1 MKSVRYVGAGAYL
14 PPRVIKNEKL
24 VRAIPGWSADRIEQR
39 TGIAERRY
47 LWDFDP
53 DAGEAIAPDAGDSQQ
68 LRGNTDMAEAALRSA
83 LDSAGLSP
91 QELDGIYLVTS
102 TPDEINFCRDVVE
115 IHRRLGLRSDAFAL
129 LVDSGCGG
137 AVYMIDMAQKLILSG
152 QAKTIAVVASTLA
165 SPFMHR
171 ETFTSPMP
179 GNPKINA
186 YLSFYMFGDGAGA
199 VILRGDAGSKVGMQA
214 STSAT
219 DHPELVIHRAGGA
232 QLPPSRA
239 TRADNAWYVDGPTVA
254 RAYPEYM
261 GRAVDTLLNGHKAE
275 LIPEIQRFYLHQA
288 NKFVLLKFVEQAQL
302 PPERVPLNVH
312 RYGNTSAAS
321 TLILFAED
329 LAQGKIK
336 MGSGDLV
343 LFAAVGAGVHY
354 GGQLVRV

>member
-1 MKSVRYVGAGAYL
+1 MKTVRYVGAGAYM
-14 PPRVIKNEKL
+14 PPRVVKNEKL
-24 VRAIPGWSADRIEQR
+24 VKAIPGWSAERIEQR

-47 LWDFDP
+47 LWDFDADAGVAIEP
-53 DAGEAIAPDAGDSQQ
+53 DAGQPQQ
-68 LRGNTDMAEAALRSA
+68 LRGNADMVEEALRRA
-83 LDSAGLSP
+83 LESAGLAASD
-91 QELDGIYLVTS
+91 LDGVYVVTS
-102 TPDEINFCRDVVE
+102 TPDEINFCRDAVE
-115 IHRRLGLRSDAFAL
+115 VHRRLGMRSDAFAL

-137 AVYMIDMAQKLILSG
+137 AVYMIDMARKLILSQ
-152 QAKTIAVVASTLA
+152 QARTIAVVASTLA
-165 SPFMHR
+165 SPFLHR

-199 VILRGDAGSKVGMQA
+199 LILRGDEGSKLGVQA

-232 QLPPSRA
+232 QRPPSRA
-239 TRADNAWYVDGPTVA
+239 TQADNAWYVDGPTVA

-261 GRAVDTLLNGHKAE
+261 KRAVDTLLNGHKAE
-275 LIPEIQRFYLHQA
+275 IMPQIERYYLHQA
-288 NKFVLLKFVEQAQL
+288 NKFVLLKFVAEAGI
-302 PPERVPLNVH
+302 PPEKVPLNVH

-329 LAQGKIK
+329 IAEGKVK
-336 MGSGDLV
+336 LGSGDLV
-343 LFAAVGAGVHY
+343 LFAAIGAGVHY

>member
-1 MKSVRYVGAGAYL
+1 MKNVRYVGAGAYL
-14 PPRVIKNEKL
+14 PPRVVKNERL
-24 VRAIPGWSADRIEQR
+24 VKAIPGWPAERVEQR

-47 LWDFDP
+47 LWDFDA
-53 DAGEAIAPDAGDSQQ
+53 DAGVAIEPEGAPPEQ
-68 LRGNTDMAEAALRSA
+68 LKGNADMVEAALRAA
-83 LDSAGLSP
+83 LDSAGLRAD
-91 QELDGIYLVTS
+91 QLDGVYVVSS
-102 TPDEINFCRDVVE
+102 TPDEINFCRDAIEV
-115 IHRRLGLRSDAFAL
+115 HRRLGMRSDAFAL

-137 AVYMIDMAQKLILSG
+137 AVFMIDMARKLILSD
-152 QAKTIAVVASTLA
+152 QARTIAIVASTLA
-165 SPFMHR
+165 SPFLHR
-171 ETFTSPMP
+171 DTFTSPMP

-199 VILRGDAGSKVGMQA
+199 LILRGDEGTKLGVQA
-214 STSAT
+214 STAAT

-232 QLPPSRA
+232 QIPPSRA

-261 GRAVDTLLNGHKAE
+261 GRAVDALLNGHKAE
-275 LIPEIQRFYLHQA
+275 LLPQIERFYLHQA
-288 NKFVLLKFVEQAQL
+288 NKFVLLKFVAQAGL
-302 PPERVPLNVH
+302 PAEKVPLNVH

-329 LAQGKIK
+329 LAQGNLRL
-336 MGSGDLV
+336 GSGDLV

>member
-1 MKSVRYVGAGAYL
+1 MKTVRYVGAGAYL
-14 PPRVIKNEKL
+14 PPRVVKNERL
-24 VRAIPGWSADRIEQR
+24 VKAIPGWSAERIEQR

-53 DAGEAIAPDAGDSQQ
+53 ERGEAIAPEVQSPQ
-68 LRGNTDMAEAALRSA
+68 LPRGNTDMVESALRGA
-83 LDSAGLSP
+83 LDSAGLRP
-91 QELDGIYLVTS
+91 QDLDGVYVVSS
-102 TPDEINFCRDVVE
+102 TPDEINFCRDAIEV
-115 IHRRLGLRSDAFAL
+115 HRRIGMRSDAFAL

-137 AVYMIDMAQKLILSG
+137 AVFMIDMARKLILSE
-152 QAKTIAVVASTLA
+152 QARTIAIVASTLA
-165 SPFMHR
+165 SPFLHR

-186 YLSFYMFGDGAGA
+186 FLSFYMFGDGAGA
-199 VILRGDAGSKVGMQA
+199 IILRGDEGSKLGLQA

-239 TRADNAWYVDGPTVA
+239 TRADHAWYVDGPTVA
-254 RAYPEYM
+254 KAYPEYM

-275 LIPEIQRFYLHQA
+275 LLPEIERFYLHQA
-288 NKFVLLKFVEQAQL
+288 NKFVLLKFVAEAGL
-302 PPERVPLNVH
+302 PPEKVPLNVH

-329 LAQGKIK
+329 LAQGNVR
-336 MGSGDLV
+336 MGSGSLV

>member
-14 PPRVIKNEKL
+14 PPRVVKNERL
-24 VRAIPGWSADRIEQR
+24 VKAIPGWPAERVEQR

-47 LWDFDP
+47 LWDFDAE
-53 DAGEAIAPDAGDSQQ
+53 AGVALEPEGEPPEQ
-68 LRGNTDMAEAALRSA
+68 LKGNADMVEAALRNA
-83 LDSAGLSP
+83 LDSAGLRASD
-91 QELDGIYLVTS
+91 LDGLYVVSS
-102 TPDEINFCRDVVE
+102 TPDEINFCRDSIEV
-115 IHRRLGLRSDAFAL
+115 HRRLGMRSDAFAL

-137 AVYMIDMAQKLILSG
+137 AVYMIDMARKLILSG
-152 QAKTIAVVASTLA
+152 QARTIAVVASTLA
-165 SPFMHR
+165 SPFLHR
-171 ETFTSPMP
+171 DTFTSPMP

-199 VILRGDAGSKVGMQA
+199 LILRGDEGTKLGVQA

-275 LIPEIQRFYLHQA
+275 LLPQIERFYLHQA
-288 NKFVLLKFVEQAQL
+288 NKFVLLKFVAEAGL
-302 PPERVPLNVH
+302 PAERVPLNVH

-321 TLILFAED
+321 TLILFAEE
-329 LAQGKIK
+329 LAEGRIRL
-336 MGSGDLV
+336 GSGDLV
-343 LFAAVGAGVHY
+343 LFAAIGAGVHY

>member
-1 MKSVRYVGAGAYL
+1 MQNVRYVGAGAYL
-14 PPRVIKNEKL
+14 PPRVVNNERL
-24 VRAIPGWSADRIEQR
+24 VKAIPGWSAGRIEQR
-39 TGIAERRY
+39 TGIVERRY
-47 LWDFDP
+47 LWDFD
-53 DAGEAIAPDAGDSQQ
+53 AELGEAIAPDGLAPEQ
-68 LRGNTDMAEAALRSA
+68 LHGNTDMVEAALRRA
-83 LDSAGLSP
+83 LDSAELAP
-91 QELDGIYLVTS
+91 RELDGVYVVTS
-102 TPDEINFCRDVVE
+102 TPDEINFCRDAIEV
-115 IHRRLGLRSDAFAL
+115 HRRIGMRPDAFAL

-137 AVYMIDMAQKLILSG
+137 AVFMIDMARKLILSG
-152 QAKTIAVVASTLA
+152 QARTIAIVASTLA
-165 SPFMHR
+165 SPFLHR

-186 YLSFYMFGDGAGA
+186 FLSFYMFGDGAGA
-199 VILRGDAGSKVGMQA
+199 IILRGDEGSKLGIQA

-239 TRADNAWYVDGPTVA
+239 TRADHAWYVDGPTVA

-261 GRAVDTLLNGHKAE
+261 GRAVGALLNGHKEE
-275 LIPEIQRFYLHQA
+275 LLPQITRFYLHQA
-288 NKFVLLKFVEQAQL
+288 NKFVLLKFVAEAGL
-302 PPERVPLNVH
+302 PPEKVPLNIH

-329 LAQGKIK
+329 LAQGNVRL
-336 MGSGDLV
+336 GSGDLV

>member
-1 MKSVRYVGAGAYL
+1 MRKVRYVGAGAYL
-14 PPRVIKNEKL
+14 PPRVVKNDRL
-24 VRAIPGWSADRIEQR
+24 VQAIPGWPAERIEQR

-47 LWDFDP
+47 LWDFDA
-53 DAGEAIAPDAGDSQQ
+53 DAGVAIAPDPGAHEL
-68 LRGNTDMAEAALRSA
+68 LRGNVDMVEAALRRA
-83 LDSAGLSP
+83 LDSAGLRP
-91 QELDGIYLVTS
+91 ADLDGVYVVSS
-102 TPDEINFCRDVVE
+102 TPDEINFCRDAIEV
-115 IHRRLGLRSDAFAL
+115 HRRIGMRSDAFAL

-137 AVYMIDMAQKLILSG
+137 AVFMADMARKLILSE
-152 QAKTIAVVASTLA
+152 QARTIAIVASTLA
-165 SPFMHR
+165 SPFLHR

-186 YLSFYMFGDGAGA
+186 FLSFYMFGDGAGA
-199 VILRGDAGSKVGMQA
+199 LILRGDDGTRLGVEA

-261 GRAVDTLLNGHKAE
+261 GKAVDALLNGHKAE
-275 LIPEIQRFYLHQA
+275 LLPQIDRFYLHQA
-288 NKFVLLKFVEQAQL
+288 NKFVLLKFVAEAQL
-302 PPERVPLNVH
+302 PAEKVPVNVH

-329 LAQGKIK
+329 LAQGRVRL
-336 MGSGDLV
+336 GSGELV

>member
-1 MKSVRYVGAGAYL
+1 MKNVRYVGAGAFL
-14 PPRVIKNEKL
+14 PPRVVKNERL
-24 VRAIPGWSADRIEQR
+24 VRAIPGWSADRVEQR

-47 LWDFDP
+47 LWDFDA
-53 DAGEAIAPDAGDSQQ
+53 DAGVALEPEGEPPEQ
-68 LRGNTDMAEAALRSA
+68 LKGNADMVEAALRSA
-83 LDSAGLSP
+83 LDSAGLAAAD
-91 QELDGIYLVTS
+91 LDGVYVISS
-102 TPDEINFCRDVVE
+102 TPDEINFCRDAIEV
-115 IHRRLGLRSDAFAL
+115 HRRLGMRSDAFAL

-137 AVYMIDMAQKLILSG
+137 AVYMIDMARKLILSD
-152 QAKTIAVVASTLA
+152 QARTIAIVASTLA
-165 SPFMHR
+165 SPFLHR

-199 VILRGDAGSKVGMQA
+199 LILRGDEGTKLGIQA

-275 LIPEIQRFYLHQA
+275 LLPQIERFYLHQA
-288 NKFVLLKFVEQAQL
+288 NKFVLLKFVAEAGL
-302 PPERVPLNVH
+302 PPEKVPLNVH

-329 LAQGKIK
+329 LAQGNVR

>member
-1 MKSVRYVGAGAYL
+1 MQSVRYVGAGAYL
-14 PPRVIKNEKL
+14 PPRVVKNERL
-24 VRAIPGWSADRIEQR
+24 VQAIPGWPAERIEQR

-47 LWDFDP
+47 LWDFD
-53 DAGEAIAPDAGDSQQ
+53 AERGEAIAPDGDDRAQ
-68 LRGNTDMAEAALRSA
+68 LRGNVDMIEAALLRA
-83 LDSAGLSP
+83 LDAAGLGARD
-91 QELDGIYLVTS
+91 LDGVYVVSS
-102 TPDEINFCRDVVE
+102 TPDEINFCRDAIEV
-115 IHRRLGLRSDAFAL
+115 HRRLGMRADAFAL

-137 AVYMIDMAQKLILSG
+137 AVYMIDMARKLILSG
-152 QAKTIAVVASTLA
+152 QARTIAVVASTLA
-165 SPFMHR
+165 SPFLHR

-186 YLSFYMFGDGAGA
+186 FLSFYMFGDGAGA
-199 VILRGDAGSKVGMQA
+199 LILRGDDGSRLGIQA

-261 GRAVDTLLNGHKAE
+261 RRSVDALLNGHRAE
-275 LIPEIQRFYLHQA
+275 LLPQIERFYLHQA
-288 NKFVLLKFVEQAQL
+288 NKFVLLKFVAEAGL
-302 PPERVPLNVH
+302 PPEKVPLNVH

-321 TLILFAED
+321 TLILFAEE
-329 LAQGKIK
+329 LAQGRARL
-336 MGSGDLV
+336 GSGDLV

-354 GGQLVRV
+354 GGQLVRI

>member
-1 MKSVRYVGAGAYL
+1 MRNVRYVGAGAYL
-14 PPRVIKNEKL
+14 PPRVVKNERL
-24 VRAIPGWSADRIEQR
+24 VQAIPGWPAERVEQR

-47 LWDFDP
+47 LWDFDAE
-53 DAGEAIAPDAGDSQQ
+53 AGVALEPEGDPPEQ
-68 LRGNTDMAEAALRSA
+68 LKGNADMVEAALGRA
-83 LDSAGLSP
+83 LDSAGL
-91 QELDGIYLVTS
+91 QAADLDGVYVVSS
-102 TPDEINFCRDVVE
+102 TPDEINFCRDAIEV
-115 IHRRLGLRSDAFAL
+115 HRRLGMRSDAFAL

-137 AVYMIDMAQKLILSG
+137 AVYMVDMARKLILSG
-152 QAKTIAVVASTLA
+152 QARTIAIVASTLA
-165 SPFMHR
+165 SPFLHR

-199 VILRGDAGSKVGMQA
+199 LILRGDDGPALGIQA

-261 GRAVDTLLNGHKAE
+261 GRAVDGLLNGHRAE
-275 LIPEIQRFYLHQA
+275 LFPQIERFYLHQA
-288 NKFVLLKFVEQAQL
+288 NKFVLLKFVAEAGI
-302 PPERVPLNVH
+302 PPEKVPLNVH

-329 LAQGKIK
+329 LATGAVKL
-336 MGSGDLV
+336 GSGALV

>member
-14 PPRVIKNEKL
+14 PPRVVKNDRL
-24 VRAIPGWSADRIEQR
+24 VQAIPGWPAERIEQR
-39 TGIAERRY
+39 TGIVERRY
-47 LWDFDP
+47 LWDFDEEQGVALRP
-53 DAGEAIAPDAGDSQQ
+53 DAEPREL
-68 LRGNTDMAEAALRSA
+68 LRGNTDMVEAALRRA
-83 LDSAGLSP
+83 LDSAGLRP
-91 QELDGIYLVTS
+91 QELDGVYLVTS
-102 TPDEINFCRDVVE
+102 TPDEINFCRDAIE
-115 IHRRLGLRSDAFAL
+115 AHRRLGMRSDAFAL

-137 AVYMIDMAQKLILSG
+137 AVFMIDMARKLILSG

-165 SPFMHR
+165 SPFLHR

-186 YLSFYMFGDGAGA
+186 FLSFYMFGDGAGA
-199 VILRGDAGSKVGMQA
+199 IILRADEGTKLGVQA
-214 STSAT
+214 STAAT
-219 DHPELVIHRAGGA
+219 DHPELVVHRAGGA

-261 GRAVDTLLNGHKAE
+261 GRAVDSLLNGHKAE
-275 LIPEIQRFYLHQA
+275 LMPQIGRFYLHQA
-288 NKFVLLKFVEQAQL
+288 NKFVLLKFVMQAEL
-302 PPERVPLNVH
+302 PPEKVPLNVH

-329 LAQGKIK
+329 LADGTVKL
-336 MGSGDLV
+336 GSGELV
-343 LFAAVGAGVHY
+343 LFAAVGAGIHY

>member
-1 MKSVRYVGAGAYL
+1 MKTVRYVGAGAYL
-14 PPRVIKNEKL
+14 PPLIVKNDRL
-24 VRAIPGWSADRIEQR
+24 VKAIPGWPAERIEQR

-53 DAGEAIAPDAGDSQQ
+53 ERGEAIAPEGAAPEL
-68 LRGNTDMAEAALRSA
+68 LRGNTDMVEAALRGA
-83 LDSAGLSP
+83 LDSAGLRP
-91 QELDGIYLVTS
+91 QDLDGVYVVSS
-102 TPDEINFCRDVVE
+102 TPDEINFCRDAIEV
-115 IHRRLGLRSDAFAL
+115 HRRIGMRSDAFAL

-137 AVYMIDMAQKLILSG
+137 AVFMIDMARKLIHSE
-152 QAKTIAVVASTLA
+152 QARTIAIVASTLA
-165 SPFMHR
+165 SPFLHR

-186 YLSFYMFGDGAGA
+186 FLSFYMFGDGAGA
-199 VILRGDAGSKVGMQA
+199 IILRGDEGSKLGVQA

-261 GRAVDTLLNGHKAE
+261 GRAVDSLLNGHRAE
-275 LIPEIQRFYLHQA
+275 LLPQIERFYLHQA
-288 NKFVLLKFVEQAQL
+288 NKFVLLKFVAEAGL
-302 PPERVPLNVH
+302 PPEKVPLNVH

-329 LAQGKIK
+329 LAQGHVR
-336 MGSGDLV
+336 MGSGALV